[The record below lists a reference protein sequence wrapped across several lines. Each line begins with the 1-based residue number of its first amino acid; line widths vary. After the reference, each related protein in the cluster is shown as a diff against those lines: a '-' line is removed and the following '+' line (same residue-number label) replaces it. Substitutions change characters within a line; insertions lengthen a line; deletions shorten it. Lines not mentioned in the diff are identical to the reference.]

1 MDNSHKTS
9 LSKEQKRVIASTAT
23 GFSFENMDFNFMSFA
38 LTSIIASLGIST
50 TEAGWINTITNLGML
65 VGGLFFGILSDKYGR
80 VKIFSY
86 TIFIFAGATALM
98 YFANNLTMV
107 YILRFL
113 VGFGEGGEYG
123 AGMALIAEYFSEKH
137 YGRMTAIASIGGQ
150 LGGILAA
157 ILSAIILP
165 RFGWHMLFLIGVF
178 PVVLA
183 FFIRRNLKE
192 SKVFLE
198 NQQKE
203 DKPKVSFKRLFETPR
218 MAAQTLGLIF
228 MLVVQCG
235 GYYGLMNWLPTIVQK
250 QLGITVQGSSLW
262 MVSTIIGMCI
272 GMLVFGNVLD
282 YFGPRKSFGCFL
294 IGAAFVIYALIRAR
308 NMIELVILG
317 AIVGFF
323 ANGMYGGYGAI
334 MNYLYP
340 TDISA
345 TANNFIMNVGK
356 AIGSFSTVV
365 IGFLMSKYSMGVVMG
380 FLSAMYLLSFV
391 VMLLIPGL
399 KEMTKKLKELHN

>member
-1 MDNSHKTS
+1 MPVSINFGGIIRIIMNKSSQTS
-9 LSKEQKRVIASTAT
+9 LSSAQKRVIASTAT

-282 YFGPRKSFGCFL
+282 YFGPRKSFSCFL

-334 MNYLYP
+334 MN
-340 TDISA
+340 
-345 TANNFIMNVGK
+345 
-356 AIGSFSTVV
+356 
-365 IGFLMSKYSMGVVMG
+365 
-380 FLSAMYLLSFV
+380 
-391 VMLLIPGL
+391 
-399 KEMTKKLKELHN
+399 